1 MKNKLV
7 TLLAA
12 AIGLTAI
19 GLASPGLKARQTVQT
34 ELLDIIKQDVS
45 SSTLSY
51 DIVESLTTEV
61 GARMV
66 GTPGADA
73 ATDWAVA
80 KMKALGFDN
89 VWVEESQAQL
99 WQRGDLTA
107 SITAPYPH
115 KVVAI
120 ALGGSVGTNGQPINA
135 EVAYFDDLTALQ
147 AAPQGSLKGKIAYVG
162 YRMERHIDGH
172 GYGKAVGARVAGA
185 SAAAKKGAMAFIMRS
200 VGTDTNRIGHTG
212 MMRYEEGVVKIPAV
226 ALSNPDADL
235 LENMLRREQPVTFS
249 LNTSASGPTGDTVTI
264 ANIIGEVTGAE
275 QPDELITLG
284 AHIDSWDVGTG
295 AIDDGIG
302 IGIVLAAGHY
312 IAGMEQ
318 RPARTIRVILFAAEE
333 IGLVGVRDYV
343 AQHKADMPQ
352 HMLGAEWDFGNGRIY
367 ELEPGVGPQALA
379 SVRDFANYL
388 APMGVG
394 LASTNTAKGQSD
406 MSLLG
411 EAGQPAFNFAP
422 DGLDY
427 FDYHHTENDTLDK
440 VDQDALKVN
449 TTIYTLFAWYAA
461 NSGVDYRK

>member
-34 ELLDIIKQDVS
+34 EVLDTIKQDVS

-80 KMKALGFDN
+80 KMKALGFDK

-107 SITAPYPH
+107 SITSPYPH

-120 ALGGSVGTNGQPINA
+120 ALGGSVGTNGQTINA
-135 EVAYFDDLTALQ
+135 EVAFFDDLTALQ

-185 SAAAKKGAMAFIMRS
+185 SAAAKKGALAFIMRS
-200 VGTDTNRIGHTG
+200 VGTDTDRIGHTG
-212 MMRYEEGVVKIPAV
+212 MMRYEEGIAKIPAV
-226 ALSNPDADL
+226 APSNPDADL
-235 LENMLRREQPVTFS
+235 LENMFCVF
-249 LNTSASGPTGDTVTI
+249 
-264 ANIIGEVTGAE
+264 
-275 QPDELITLG
+275 
-284 AHIDSWDVGTG
+284 
-295 AIDDGIG
+295 
-302 IGIVLAAGHY
+302 
-312 IAGMEQ
+312 
-318 RPARTIRVILFAAEE
+318 
-333 IGLVGVRDYV
+333 
-343 AQHKADMPQ
+343 
-352 HMLGAEWDFGNGRIY
+352 
-367 ELEPGVGPQALA
+367 
-379 SVRDFANYL
+379 
-388 APMGVG
+388 
-394 LASTNTAKGQSD
+394 
-406 MSLLG
+406 
-411 EAGQPAFNFAP
+411 
-422 DGLDY
+422 
-427 FDYHHTENDTLDK
+427 
-440 VDQDALKVN
+440 
-449 TTIYTLFAWYAA
+449 
-461 NSGVDYRK
+461 